1 MNIIHLPCSSFPLQ
15 SSCYFSEACVYIVR
29 LHVRQP
35 LLMVVH
41 AVYSFLPEEEGAELR
56 YDKEGRIPYNLFF
69 SACPAPVPLYL
80 LLEALNL

>member
-41 AVYSFLPEEEGAELR
+41 AVYSFLPEEKGQ
-56 YDKEGRIPYNLFF
+56 N
-69 SACPAPVPLYL
+69 
-80 LLEALNL
+80 